1 MASASTKSSK
11 LVAELQGGVGNQIFV
26 VAAGLAQAIRL
37 GVPLELDASLLYT
50 NNSSHV
56 SRNLEIEPLLAHI
69 DYPISVVGTA
79 LSPAHKYLREIAVR
93 FPGSSHFRE
102 PSLNYSPTIEHVAA
116 GQTLTGYFQSPH
128 YFTHGSAEL
137 LQQAF
142 TAVAKVYTIEPS
154 AEIFMHIR
162 RGDYLLARHQ
172 GHHGLAS
179 IEYFDRGAAVVRKL
193 TPNAKFRVFTDSPE
207 HIAHD
212 FLERWDAK
220 LDDNQLEV
228 TPLEALLMLAANSG
242 LIMSNSSFSWWA
254 AWIAQARNPE
264 ATFIAPRPWLA
275 NGASAHTLLPASWL
289 TLGA

>member
-1 MASASTKSSK
+1 MASASTKSNK

-26 VAAGLAQAIRL
+26 VAAGLAQAMRL
-37 GVPLELDASLLYT
+37 GIPLELDASLLLT
-50 NNSSHV
+50 NNRSHV
-56 SRNLEIEPLLAHI
+56 LRNLEVEPLLSHI
-69 DYPISVVGTA
+69 DYPISITGVA
-79 LSPAHKYLREIAVR
+79 LSPAKRYLREVAVR
-93 FPGSSHFRE
+93 FPGNSHFRE
-102 PSLNYSPTIEHVAA
+102 PSLEYSPTIEHVTV

-142 TAVAKVYTIEPS
+142 TALAKTYAIKPS
-154 AEIFMHIR
+154 AEVFMHIR

-193 TPNAKFRVFTDSPE
+193 TPNATFRVFTDSPE
-207 HIAHD
+207 HIPQD
-212 FLERWDAK
+212 FLKRWDAQ

-228 TPLEALLMLAANSG
+228 SPLEALLMLAANDG

-254 AWIAQARNPE
+254 AWISQARNPE